1 MSSWFITSDE
11 SEKDSYAFAETL
23 GEAWELFPEAAEIVE
38 VEGGFRAFEF
48 VEEYEIWENQI

>member
-11 SEKDSYAFAETL
+11 SEKDFYAFAETL
-23 GEAWELFPEAAEIVE
+23 EEAWKIFPEAAEIVE

-48 VEEYEIWENQI
+48 TGEYEIWKNQI